1 MRVLDA
7 IRKQD
12 YDVLSRRPVVTRSRK
27 LWLILS
33 TAVRLTVLRRA

>member
-1 MRVLDA
+1 MLDA

-27 LWLILS
+27 LWLILA
-33 TAVRLTVLRRA
+33 TAARLTLLRRP